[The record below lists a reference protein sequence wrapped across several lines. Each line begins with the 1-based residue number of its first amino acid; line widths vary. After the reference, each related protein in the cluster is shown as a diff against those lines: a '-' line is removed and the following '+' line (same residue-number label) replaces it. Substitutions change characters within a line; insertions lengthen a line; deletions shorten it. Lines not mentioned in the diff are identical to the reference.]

1 MFDFVRKILGPFINR
16 ARVIQS
22 DVVQINYFGRGGN
35 Q

>member
-1 MFDFVRKILGPFINR
+1 MFDFVREILGPFMN
-16 ARVIQS
+16 RVIQS